1 MKPRSIF
8 SIIAPCLVVLT
19 VFGVNVSAVTPP
31 PKTPVF
37 VTCPE
42 FVKGSYCDGQLMTH
56 LWATD
61 GTRDNNRASSIRYHL
76 VSGPG
81 EIDERTG
88 LWSWESPGREN
99 IGSWKVEVSASIGNS
114 PAHTTPPEDYCS
126 FRAIVANSRPR
137 FRGRCGRT
145 ITANVPGTKVIPF
158 AAGDNDTCDVV
169 EIFLSSFQPEP
180 HGSVEFDTETGGL
193 TFTADSS
200 DAGTIFTAT
209 VGATDGMD
217 TSYCTAMFDIRPAS
231 DLFKVRIETR
241 DPVIP
246 GLAVDV
252 NILLENASASISG
265 FNLLLGYDAEMM
277 SFWGADVGESS
288 IYQECEWEYFTYRY
302 GPPPGCGDACPSGM
316 ARIVGIA
323 ETNNGPV
330 HPACLL
336 PDDSI
341 IIMSKLWFMVSDDH
355 SLENEFIPVDFVWA
369 ECEDN
374 SLNSELW
381 DTLLTAYRVL
391 DREGHRIV
399 DSNEL
404 PSFAGPPDSCTFYSG
419 KVTNRRQVI
428 FQNGGCQV
436 IRSDSIESRGDI
448 TFDGIP
454 YGRNDV
460 QLFARYLVGHNI
472 NYPEG
477 ISAEDIA
484 EAADVNGDG
493 IPWTIED
500 FTYMVRVMN
509 ELPRMPRPPAPSQDT
524 LFTHAFG
531 DLNSIIATGRDS
543 LGAALFTFPAEVTP
557 HFTGDNMTMI
567 WNTVAG
573 ETRVLFYND
582 RRGFAF
588 IKELRFSYDGPNGLK
603 EVVAATSMGR
613 RYPTHIDT
621 PTEVVE
627 EPSDILPK
635 YPALYQNFPN
645 PFNITTTITFDLP
658 RAADV
663 RIDIFDITGRWVNTL
678 RDGFMSAGRRSIIWD
693 GTDHSG
699 NVVASGVYLY
709 RIKADS
715 FVESRKMLLLK

>member
-19 VFGVNVSAVTPP
+19 VLGVNVSAVTPP
-31 PKTPVF
+31 PKSPEF
-37 VTCPE
+37 VTCPSY
-42 FVKGSYCDGQLMTH
+42 VTGSHCDGRLMTH

-81 EIDERTG
+81 KIDEHTG
-88 LWSWESPGREN
+88 IWSWESPGEEN
-99 IGSWKVEVSASIGNS
+99 IGHWRVEVAASVGNS
-114 PAHTTPPEDYCS
+114 PVHTTLQGDNCVFWVY
-126 FRAIVANSRPR
+126 VANSRPR

-145 ITANVPGTKVIPF
+145 FIVTAPDTRVIPF
-158 AAGDNDTCDVV
+158 LAVDGDTCDVV
-169 EIFLSSFQPEP
+169 ELFLSSFNPEP
-180 HGSVEFDTETGGL
+180 HGSVEFNAETKRL
-193 TFTADSS
+193 TFTADSL

-217 TSYCTAMFDIRPAS
+217 TSYCTATFDTRIPS
-231 DLFKVRIETR
+231 DTFNVRIETR
-241 DPVIP
+241 GDVMQ
-246 GLAVDV
+246 GVAVNLNV
-252 NILLENASASISG
+252 VLENAPADIGG
-265 FNLLLGYDAEMM
+265 FNCQVGYDADMM
-277 SFWGADVGESS
+277 TFQGAEVSESGL
-288 IYQECEWEYFTYRY
+288 YQECEWEYFTYRY
-302 GPPPGCGDACPSGM
+302 NPSGYCDDSCPTGV
-316 ARIVGIA
+316 ARVTGIA

-330 HPACLL
+330 HPKCSI

-341 IIMSKLWFMVSDDH
+341 VTMFALWFMVSNDR
-355 SLENEFIPVDFVWA
+355 SVEGQFIPVDFVWT
-369 ECEDN
+369 ECDDN
-374 SLNSELW
+374 TIANQRG

-391 DREGHRIV
+391 DKDGHQIA
-399 DSNEL
+399 DYDGL
-404 PSFAGPPDSCTFYSG
+404 PAFGGPPDSCLAFSRWPWY
-419 KVTNRRQVI
+419 RRLI
-428 FQNGGCQV
+428 FRNGGFQV
-436 IRSDSIESRGDI
+436 LLADSIDSRGDI

-477 ISAEDIA
+477 ISPEDIA

-500 FTYMVRVMN
+500 FTYMIRVMN

-531 DLNSIIATGRDS
+531 DFTSIIAEGRDS
-543 LGAALFTFPAEVTP
+543 LGAALFTFPAEITP

-573 ETRVLFYND
+573 ETRVLFYYD
-582 RRGFAF
+582 HRDPAL
-588 IKELRFSYDGPNGLK
+588 IKELHFSYDAPNGLK
-603 EVVAATSMGR
+603 DVAAATSMGR

-621 PTEVVE
+621 PTDVADGPLDV
-627 EPSDILPK
+627 LPK

-658 RAADV
+658 HAATV

-678 RDGFMSAGRRSIIWD
+678 HDGFTSAGRRSIVWD
-693 GTDHSG
+693 GTDHRG

-709 RIKADS
+709 RIKTDN
-715 FVESRKMLLLK
+715 FIESRKMLLLK